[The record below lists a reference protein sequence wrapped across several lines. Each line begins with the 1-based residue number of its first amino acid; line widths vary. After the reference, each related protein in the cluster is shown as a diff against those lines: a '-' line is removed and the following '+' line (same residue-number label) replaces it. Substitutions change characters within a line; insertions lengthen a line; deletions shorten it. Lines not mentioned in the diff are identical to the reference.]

1 MTGKRIRTEE
11 RRNNFA
17 TCVLTDS
24 EMREVEKH
32 IGEYN
37 RSYAIRM
44 ILLRGDEEWKLRF
57 LRTLQNFS
65 ILNSY
70 C

>member
-11 RRNNFA
+11 KRRNFV

-24 EMREVEKH
+24 ELDAVEKH
-32 IGEYN
+32 IGDYN

-44 ILLRGDEEWKLRF
+44 LVIKGLE
-57 LRTLQNFS
+57 S
-65 ILNSY
+65 IENGN
-70 C
+70 

>member
-1 MTGKRIRTEE
+1 MIQVLYQEMYMAGKRIRTEE
-11 RRNNFA
+11 KRRNFA

-44 ILLRGDEEWKLRF
+44 LLLKGLEAIK
-57 LRTLQNFS
+57 NG
-65 ILNSY
+65 N
-70 C
+70 